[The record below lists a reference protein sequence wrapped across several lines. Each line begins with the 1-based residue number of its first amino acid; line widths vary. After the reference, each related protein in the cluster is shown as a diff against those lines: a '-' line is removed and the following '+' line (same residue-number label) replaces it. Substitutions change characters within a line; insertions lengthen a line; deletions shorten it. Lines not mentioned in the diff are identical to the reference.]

1 MAVLLTQKSGDGE
14 RPVFWRGMNVEVSMP
29 TGTLCAERNAIG
41 NALAGD
47 QTLCRRH
54 LQGVAVLSLT
64 LDRDGEVV
72 GAEGVL
78 PSARGGEGEGEVA
91 LNPLDPCGACMEWLK
106 KVRGIICT
114 CTECTLGAH

>member
-1 MAVLLTQKSGDGE
+1 
-14 RPVFWRGMNVEVSMP
+14 MP

-64 LDRDGEVV
+64 LDSDGEVAA
-72 GAEGVL
+72 GET
-78 PSARGGEGEGEVA
+78 SHISEGEGEGEALLIYRPSSYPIHTYQRAAYDVLSMSLLRMHQVALNLIWQVA
-91 LNPLDPCGACMEWLK
+91 LNPLDLQVGA
-106 KVRGIICT
+106 RSNQ
-114 CTECTLGAH
+114 HD